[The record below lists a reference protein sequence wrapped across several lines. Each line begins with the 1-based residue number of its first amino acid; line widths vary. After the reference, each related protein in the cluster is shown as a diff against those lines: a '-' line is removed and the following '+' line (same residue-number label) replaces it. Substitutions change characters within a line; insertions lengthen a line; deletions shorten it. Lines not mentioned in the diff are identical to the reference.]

1 MEKYKIKKICFELR
15 AVHIKYPEVFPLTTH
30 SVWTKNMMKLLRGK
44 KGNTPFYS
52 WLSKNWRNSRH
63 ILVSFDPILF
73 STRPY
78 IFKRNLFFF
87 FGKWNCCPI
96 VEGSWTFFRD
106 IWGNRKCMSWR
117 NDDKDNIW
125 IPRFETIMWIC
136 IHCSFKCQDLLQFSE
151 VIRFFF
157 FFKSLSLEDLSERV
171 VSQSIEK

>member
-87 FGKWNCCPI
+87 FLVNEIAAQLWKVLEPFLETFEGIENVCPGEMMTKI
-96 VEGSWTFFRD
+96 ISGF
-106 IWGNRKCMSWR
+106 
-117 NDDKDNIW
+117 
-125 IPRFETIMWIC
+125 
-136 IHCSFKCQDLLQFSE
+136 QDL
-151 VIRFFF
+151 R
-157 FFKSLSLEDLSERV
+157 LSCEFVFTVASNARICFN
-171 VSQSIEK
+171 SQKL